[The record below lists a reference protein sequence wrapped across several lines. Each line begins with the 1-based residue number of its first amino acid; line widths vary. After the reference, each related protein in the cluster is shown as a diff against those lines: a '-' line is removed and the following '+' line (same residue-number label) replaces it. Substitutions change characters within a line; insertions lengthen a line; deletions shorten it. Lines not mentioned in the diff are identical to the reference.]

1 MQAPIRHLSEERKA
15 LERLIARAVITIVT
29 LVALVVLVPVA
40 WDKLSPFIV
49 CVPVAAMLQPIIRFL
64 QQKCHFRAAPAVLL
78 PVLVVVAIACGVIY
92 WFASFGLEQVAN
104 LIASAPTLIS
114 DTIGFIRAAFNRL
127 IESMDTLPVETITWL
142 QTGVEDAL
150 KWLSTN
156 GMALVAQIASYA
168 GKTAAGLPYAFV
180 YLNFLVIGLYF
191 VTKEYDAIRA
201 KLPGGRAHDP
211 NTNASRLTKAAVFG
225 SLGYIRV
232 QATYGLISLVVGWI
246 YLQACGYPYA
256 WLIAC
261 CAAFLEFLPL
271 FGNGTLYIPWSIIA
285 YVIGMNTVGTQ
296 ILVLYLLL
304 ITFRRITEP
313 RLMSANIGVSPLLSL
328 VGMFVGMRI
337 GGLLGL
343 MGGPVV
349 MTVLVTVV
357 QGHYLDS
364 IIRDI
369 RLLLSY
375 LRRRWDLP
383 DPWADKAKENEDAA
397 AVDGETGEK
406 PEKPST
412 GAERPGS
419 RTGGHRKRNRQSK

>member
-1 MQAPIRHLSEERKA
+1 MLGSGKQLSEEHKA
-15 LERLIARAVITIVT
+15 LERLIARAVI
-29 LVALVVLVPVA
+29 VVLTALAVVLLVPIA
-40 WDKLSPFIV
+40 WDKLSPFII
-49 CVPVAAMLQPIIRFL
+49 CVPVAALLQPIIRFL
-64 QQKCHFRAAPAVLL
+64 RNKCHFREAPAVML
-78 PVLVVVAIACGVIY
+78 PVLVVLALLCAVIY
-92 WFASFGLEQVAN
+92 WFASFGLEQFASLLAN
-104 LIASAPTLIS
+104 APNIIS
-114 DTIGFIRAAFNRL
+114 ETIGVMRTAFERL
-127 IESMDTLPVETITWL
+127 IENMDTLPEETITWL
-142 QTGVEDAL
+142 RSGIDDAL
-150 KWLSTN
+150 RWLSTN
-156 GMALVAQIASYA
+156 GLALVAQVASYA

-225 SLGYIRV
+225 TLGYIRV

-271 FGNGTLYIPWSIIA
+271 FGNGTLYIPWAIIG
-285 YVIGMNTVGTQ
+285 YVLGMNAMGTQ

-328 VGMFVGMRI
+328 VGMFVGMRF

-349 MTVLVTVV
+349 MTVLVAVV
-357 QGHYLDS
+357 QGHYLDN
-364 IIRDI
+364 IVRDI
-369 RLLLSY
+369 RILGLS
-375 LRRRWDLP
+375 LHKRWEP
-383 DPWADKAKENEDAA
+383 SPEWEAMAKAEQARAESAHAEAVRAAA
-397 AVDGETGEK
+397 AVK
-406 PEKPST
+406 PEAKAAAPK
-412 GAERPGS
+412 
-419 RTGGHRKRNRQSK
+419 KRRNGRV